1 MNKIKEM
8 FCLISLSLF
17 VSNATGQGLYQ
28 KSWLVDVSAGTPLL
42 EKGGTIPIQARI
54 SGGYEIQF
62 TESGI
67 LGLAIRGGY
76 ASTRGHRSLTDET
89 GVVYD
94 GGESLYSYTGNS
106 LFVGVSPMIIFEQ
119 YDSNF
124 DRLLIEL
131 ELGLASHNVDM
142 KFYEPTKTST
152 SNWVHFNGYFALKA
166 GFRLAW
172 KKEEGYFRAMSIWG
186 SLHNQS
192 PINAIEKSIPKNWP
206 YEFIEDLKSQWQ
218 IGISVYI

>member
-1 MNKIKEM
+1 MNLFRILL
-8 FCLISLSLF
+8 CLFGLSLF
-17 VSNATGQGLYQ
+17 VNNATGQGLYQ
-28 KSWLVDVSAGTPLL
+28 KSWLVDVSAGTPLI
-42 EKGGTIPIQARI
+42 EKGGTMPIQARV
-54 SGGYEIQF
+54 SGGYEMQF

-76 ASTRGHRSLTDET
+76 ASTKGHGNLADET
-89 GVVYD
+89 GAIFVD
-94 GGESLYSYTGNS
+94 DELLYSYTGNS

-124 DRLLIEL
+124 DRLFVEL

-142 KFYEPTKTST
+142 KFYQPTTTSS

-172 KKEEGYFRAMSIWG
+172 SKDGYFRAMSIWG

-192 PINAIEKSIPKNWP
+192 PINAIKKSIPKNWP
-206 YEFIEDLKSQWQ
+206 YEFKEDLKSQWQ

>member
-1 MNKIKEM
+1 MNLLRILL
-8 FCLISLSLF
+8 CLF
-17 VSNATGQGLYQ
+17 VLPLFAGNAAGQGLYQ

-42 EKGGTIPIQARI
+42 EKGGTMPIQARI

-76 ASTRGHRSLTDET
+76 ASTNGHRSLTDET
-89 GVVYD
+89 GVIYAGD
-94 GGESLYSYTGNS
+94 ELLYSYNGNS

-124 DRLLIEL
+124 DRLFIEL

-152 SNWVHFNGYFALKA
+152 SNWVHCKGYFALKA

-172 KKEEGYFRAMSIWG
+172 KKDGYFRAMSIWG
-186 SLHNQS
+186 SLHNLS
-192 PINAIEKSIPKNWP
+192 PIDAIEKSIPKNWP
-206 YEFIEDLKSQWQ
+206 YEFREDLKSQWQ
-218 IGISVYI
+218 IGVSVYI